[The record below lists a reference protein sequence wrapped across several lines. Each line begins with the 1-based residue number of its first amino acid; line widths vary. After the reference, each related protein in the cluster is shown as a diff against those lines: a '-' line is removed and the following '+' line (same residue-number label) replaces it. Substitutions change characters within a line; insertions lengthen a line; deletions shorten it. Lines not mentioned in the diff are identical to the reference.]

1 MPRAPQVDS
10 QQSFSP
16 ARGPRLA
23 VILLLALGL
32 ITLLGTFAAARDGVL
47 AAQERYFDALV
58 VWQPIAG
65 ALVLP
70 LPGARSLLFLLA
82 LALVLDRRAWSWRK
96 GRRALVLVHAGVLGL
111 LGSGLWS
118 ASTRV
123 ERVAVGS
130 VGARVEPQPA
140 VPFSLRVANVRRA
153 YEPRGN
159 RLRRFEVEVEVD
171 GASSPARIDLNR
183 PLSRGGWTVYLRGEE
198 PGLRPPKDP
207 VELVFVRDPAD
218 PLRLAAAIA
227 VAAGLL
233 LHFLGV
239 LLRQRWH
246 AAQG

>member
-1 MPRAPQVDS
+1 M
-10 QQSFSP
+10 QQSLPP

-58 VWQPIAG
+58 VWQPVGG
-65 ALVLP
+65 ALALP
-70 LPGARSLLFLLA
+70 LPGARALLLVLA
-82 LALVLDRRAWSWRK
+82 LVLVLDRRAWSWRR

-123 ERVAVGS
+123 ERVAVGV
-130 VGARVEPQPA
+130 VGARVEARPD
-140 VPFSLRVANVRRA
+140 VPFSLRVANVLRA

-159 RLRRFEVEVEVD
+159 RLRRFEVEVEVED
-171 GASSPARIDLNR
+171 DAGSASLPAHIDLNR

-227 VAAGLL
+227 VAVGLL